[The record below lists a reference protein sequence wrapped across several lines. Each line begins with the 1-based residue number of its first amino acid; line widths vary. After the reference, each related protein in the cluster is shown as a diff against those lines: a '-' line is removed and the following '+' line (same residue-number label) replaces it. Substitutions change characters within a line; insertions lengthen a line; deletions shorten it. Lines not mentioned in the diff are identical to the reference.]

1 MQAFVLL
8 SDTAHLGN
16 DNVAF
21 EQETCRILEPLA
33 VDRFIIINNYRFFNI
48 GLVQVVLR
56 V

>member
-1 MQAFVLL
+1 VLL

-21 EQETCRILEPLA
+21 EQETCRIPLEPLA